1 VGTFA
6 AETSCSERARRPGE
20 VKLPMAPADFIG
32 MEQRAEAA

>member
-1 VGTFA
+1 MGTFA

-20 VKLPMAPADFIG
+20 VKLRMVTADLIG